1 MNIILLSGGSGLRLW
16 PLSNSIRSKQFLK
29 LFKTDNDSY
38 ESMAQRIYRQIKS
51 VSPDVGVTIATGE
64 DQVSTI
70 KNQLGDDIDIC
81 IEPCRRDTFPAIVL
95 ASTYLH
101 DIKGVGLSESI
112 AVCPVDPYVHDDYY
126 KAVISLMKSIET
138 VSKKLMLLGVEPT
151 YPSEKY
157 GYIIPE
163 NDLSISSVKK
173 FV

>member
-1 MNIILLSGGSGLRLW
+1 M
-16 PLSNSIRSKQFLK
+16 
-29 LFKTDNDSY
+29 
-38 ESMAQRIYRQIKS
+38 
-51 VSPDVGVTIATGE
+51 
-64 DQVSTI
+64 
-70 KNQLGDDIDIC
+70 
-81 IEPCRRDTFPAIVL
+81 L
-95 ASTYLH
+95 AATYLH

-173 FV
+173 FVEKPDRISAEKYIEQGALWNAGVF